1 MGPAVATWQPL
12 PERRWL
18 SAKGSLN
25 AGSQAR
31 GWGEGSKAHLTGAQG
46 EGVKRVMAT
55 NATCFKKPKTD
66 AGEKQ
71 TKLMNKTPQ
80 F

>member
-1 MGPAVATWQPL
+1 MVIGKGLIKRWFPGPGL
-12 PERRWL
+12 
-18 SAKGSLN
+18 
-25 AGSQAR
+25 
-31 GWGEGSKAHLTGAQG
+31 GEGSKAHLTGAQG